1 MNPITEDEAQALI
14 LAKELSEDK
23 RINIYKR
30 LNFNDIERA
39 DRNLQNLAGEDDVRE
54 LFSKVI
60 YKMLLTI
67 QDSPDPD
74 NALINWGRF
83 TEALVDK
90 YSFFSEL
97 IEDSSVIDYLTII
110 FSSSQ
115 FLSEILIKNPEYFDW
130 LIVENNLK
138 IDKTLSDY
146 QEEANSLIKVFKKRD
161 KAKSSLCRFK
171 RREIMRIAL
180 RDLLGLADFRNVV
193 SELSNLANSIITAI
207 VELCYEEMVKSY
219 GRPICE
225 NQELK
230 GKESSYAVVAMG
242 KLGGCELNFSSDI
255 DLMFIYED
263 EGETSGVTSLPQK
276 LRDESRTTSKGKIV
290 TNHEFFCK
298 LTERVI
304 GMLSE
309 IDSEGSLYRT
319 DIRLRPEGG
328 RGPVAR
334 SLESYRIY
342 YFTQGR
348 IWEKLALLK
357 ARCIYGDAEFHK
369 LFYQLADAFKFSD
382 IIPDELISETAKLKE
397 IIDGKLKDTDD
408 YYREVK
414 RGYGGIREIEF
425 VCGVFQVLFGRV
437 NPELRCLSTLDTIQK
452 LKKLNL
458 VTQEDGKLLE
468 EAYIFLRS
476 LEHRLQVVNELQ
488 THTIPKAKYD
498 LRKLAKRLN
507 FNFSDDEEAENL
519 LMSMYLRVTEYVHNI
534 YKKVIEVDKGK
545 DKFTELNVFFNE
557 HLDKDMCFKI
567 LKQYNFADLES
578 VLNVIKQLSSG
589 SGEIYISD
597 SARKL
602 FEEIFPD
609 LLISCS
615 DSPFPDKAITF
626 FEEFIEAYK
635 TRDYIYQILKANRKV
650 LELLIKVFGTSDFLS
665 RQMIAHPEIFD
676 MIAEPELLSLSQPI
690 EEKETILKSNLESLN
705 TFEKKMTYLRKERKL
720 NVILVGIND
729 LLNIIDWEEASKRL
743 SELARTLFKI
753 VFELVEQSYKLKY
766 GDPRIDKLGN
776 GLKPFPTKSK
786 MCLVALGKLGGNE
799 VTYHSDLDII
809 SIYFGDGYTNGENSI
824 DNFTYFSKLTA
835 DVIKALSDMGEEGY
849 IYKVDARLRP
859 EGKNA
864 PITAPIER
872 YYDYYENKAMLWE
885 YQSFLKADYLVGDKS
900 LAEEFINNVKRI
912 IIKNVSKFNIRNNI
926 LDMKKRLEEKDKL
939 PDWALSDIKNGRGGI
954 SDIDFLIQYLQL
966 KYCNSYSDIFEANSL
981 RALEKLFHFNIL
993 DESTYKELKN
1003 LYIFLR
1009 RIDSRTRLIFYPQF
1023 GLFPKKDYK
1032 YQALSKSLKME
1043 SEKTDSLKKLFIDY
1057 SSLLRE
1063 TFLRIVSK

>member
-1 MNPITEDEAQALI
+1 MNSITEDEAQALI
-14 LAKELSEDK
+14 LSKELSEDK
-23 RINIYKR
+23 CINIYKR

-39 DRNLQNLAGEDDVRE
+39 NRNLQNLAGEGDVRE

-146 QEEANSLIKVFKKRD
+146 QEEANSLVKVFKKRD

-255 DLMFIYED
+255 DLMFVYED
-263 EGETSGVTSLPQK
+263 EGETSGAISLPQK
-276 LRDESRTTSKGKIV
+276 LRDESRTISKGKII

-298 LTERVI
+298 LTERII

-319 DIRLRPEGG
+319 DIRLRPEGE

-348 IWEKLALLK
+348 IWERLALLK

-369 LFYQLADAFKFSD
+369 SFYQLADAFRYSD
-382 IIPDELISETAKLKE
+382 ITPGELIAETAKLKE
-397 IIDGKLKDTDD
+397 LIDGKLKDTDD
-408 YYREVK
+408 YYREIK

-425 VCGVFQVLFGRV
+425 ICGVFQILFGRA

-452 LKKLNL
+452 LKKFNL

-488 THTIPKAKYD
+488 THTIPKNKYD

-519 LMSMYLRVTEYVHNI
+519 LMNKYRRITEDVHNI
-534 YKKVIEVDKGK
+534 YKKVIREDKGK
-545 DKFTELNVFFNE
+545 DKFTELDVFFNE
-557 HLDKDMCFKI
+557 VLDKEMCSKI
-567 LKQYNFADLES
+567 LKQYNFTDVES
-578 VLNVIKQLSSG
+578 VLNVIKRLSSG

-602 FEEIFPD
+602 FEEVFPD

-635 TRDYIYQILKANRKV
+635 TRDYIYQILKSNRKV

-676 MIAEPELLSLSQPI
+676 MIAEPELLSLSQPV
-690 EEKETILKSNLESLN
+690 EEKEKILKSNLESLN
-705 TFEKKMTYLRKERKL
+705 TFEKKITHLRKERKL

-729 LLNIIDWEEASKRL
+729 LLNIIDWEDASKRL
-743 SELARTLFKI
+743 SELARILFKI
-753 VFELVEQSYKLKY
+753 VFELVEQNYKLKY
-766 GDPRIDKLGN
+766 GEPQIDKDSGDN
-776 GLKPFPTKSK
+776 KTPR

-799 VTYHSDLDII
+799 ITYHSDLDII
-809 SIYFGDGYTNGENSI
+809 SVYSGDGSTNGENSI
-824 DNFTYFSKLTA
+824 DNFTYYSKLTA

-859 EGKNA
+859 EGRNA

-900 LAEEFINNVKRI
+900 LAEEFIGNVKNI
-912 IIKNVSKFNIRNNI
+912 IIKNVSKFNIGNNI
-926 LDMKKRLEEKDKL
+926 LDMRKRLEEKDKL

-954 SDIDFLIQYLQL
+954 SDIDFLIQCLQL
-966 KYCNSYSDIFEANSL
+966 EYCNSYSDIFEANTL
-981 RALEKLFHFNIL
+981 KALEKLFNFKIL
-993 DESTYKELKN
+993 DESTYKELRN

-1057 SSLLRE
+1057 SSQLRE
-1063 TFLRIVSK
+1063 KFLRIVGK